1 MVGLFFSERLFSEPE
16 TTGALGLFE
25 RHGAMVYRRCR
36 QLMGSD
42 DAAKDAVQEV
52 FLRVV
57 QRRAQ
62 FRGDASP
69 VTWLYAIA
77 TLHCLQ
83 QLRNQ
88 RRRGERA
95 AVEAEEPE
103 PSLAPTLDERLSV
116 EAVLALED
124 EQVRAMV
131 VLRYVDQL
139 ELEEIA
145 QALGCSRKT
154 VTRKLQRFL
163 VGARVH
169 LTEGAMEP

>member
-1 MVGLFFSERLFSEPE
+1 MVGLFFTERE

-57 QRRAQ
+57 QQRAQ

-69 VTWLYAIA
+69 VTWLYSIA
-77 TLHCLQ
+77 TLYCLQ

-88 RRRGERA
+88 RRRGEGGA
-95 AVEAEEPE
+95 LKAEEP
-103 PSLAPTLDERLSV
+103 STAPTLDERLSV

-131 VLRYVDQL
+131 ILRYVDQL

-145 QALGCSRKT
+145 QALGCSSKT

-163 VGARVH
+163 RDARAH